1 MLSFF
6 VIANPYP
13 IHIDYNTREIFIQ
26 FCRCIKINMELQFG
40 KQKISILQIDQRK
53 HKARRRGF

>member
-1 MLSFF
+1 MLSLF

-26 FCRCIKINMELQFG
+26 FCRCIKISMELQFG
-40 KQKISILQIDQRK
+40 KQKISNSANRPEKTQ
-53 HKARRRGF
+53 G